1 MKQPKRLSRAQ
12 KILASEY
19 GLDPGSLALVS
30 ENRTTLVLKDKS
42 TGTILTVPNRKESEE
57 FIKRGR

>member
-12 KILASEY
+12 KILVSEY

-30 ENRTTLVLKDKS
+30 EDGTTLVLKDKS
-42 TGTILTVPNRKESEE
+42 TGTILTVPKQTRK
-57 FIKRGR
+57 